1 MAFPTLFDA
10 LKLHFKARGLTYAD
24 AARALGISEAS
35 VKRIFSRR
43 DCTLERFAALCELVQ
58 VDLGELVRGQPRS
71 RRLLTRLTWEQEQTL
86 VGDTR
91 LLLVAVCALNQIRV
105 DEMLA
110 AYRLERSECIALLL
124 RLEGLGLLELHPN
137 DRIRLSVARTFAW
150 IPNGPIMRYMSERA
164 ADYFRHPFDAP
175 GESMRIVSVR
185 VSAAAAL
192 GLVARLEQI
201 AREYAEQHAADAV
214 LPLAE
219 RPALSVCLAVRHWEP
234 PEFRALARD

>member
-24 AARALGISEAS
+24 AARALGLSEAT

-43 DCTLERFAALCELVQ
+43 DCSLERFAQLCDLVQ
-58 VDLGELVRGQPRS
+58 VDLGELARVQPRP
-71 RRLLTRLTWEQEQTL
+71 RRLLNQLSQAQEEAL
-86 VGDTR
+86 VADPR
-91 LLLVAVCALNQIRV
+91 LLLVAVCALNQMGV
-105 DEMLA
+105 EEMLA
-110 AYRLERSECIALLL
+110 AYRLDRAQCTALLL
-124 RLEGLGLLELHPN
+124 RLEGLGVLELFPN
-137 DRIRLSVARTFAW
+137 DRIRLNVARTFAW
-150 IPNGPIMRYMSERA
+150 IPNGPIMRYVTARA
-164 ADYFRHPFDAP
+164 ADFFDHPFATP

-185 VSAAAAL
+185 VSAAAAV

-201 AREYAEQHAADAV
+201 AREYSEQHAADAV
-214 LPLAE
+214 LPLAD

>member
-24 AARALGISEAS
+24 AARALGVSEAT

-43 DCTLERFAALCELVQ
+43 DCSLERFAALCDLVQ
-58 VDLGELVRGQPRS
+58 VELGELARVQPRP
-71 RRLLTRLTWEQEQTL
+71 RRLLNQLSQAQEEAL
-86 VGDTR
+86 VADPR
-91 LLLVAVCALNQIRV
+91 LLLVAVCALNQMGV
-105 DEMLA
+105 EEMLA
-110 AYRLERSECIALLL
+110 AYRLDRAQCTALLL
-124 RLEGLGLLELHPN
+124 RLEGLGVLELFPN
-137 DRIRLSVARTFAW
+137 DRIRLNVARTFAW
-150 IPNGPIMRYMSERA
+150 IPNGPIMRYVTARA
-164 ADYFRHPFDAP
+164 ADFFDHPFAAP

-185 VSAAAAL
+185 VSAAAAV

-201 AREYAEQHAADAV
+201 AREYSEQHAADAV
-214 LPLAE
+214 LPLAD

>member
-24 AARALGISEAS
+24 AARALGLSEAT

-43 DCTLERFAALCELVQ
+43 DCSLERFAQLCDLVQ
-58 VDLGELVRGQPRS
+58 VDLGELDRVQPRP
-71 RRLLTRLTWEQEQTL
+71 RRLLNQLSQAQEEAL
-86 VGDTR
+86 VADPR
-91 LLLVAVCALNQIRV
+91 LLLVAVCALNQMGV
-105 DEMLA
+105 EEMLA
-110 AYRLERSECIALLL
+110 AYRLDRAQCTALLL
-124 RLEGLGLLELHPN
+124 RLEGLGVLELFPN
-137 DRIRLSVARTFAW
+137 DRIRLNVARTFAW
-150 IPNGPIMRYMSERA
+150 IPNGPIMRYVTARA
-164 ADYFRHPFDAP
+164 ADFFDHPFAAP

-185 VSAAAAL
+185 VSAAAAV

-201 AREYAEQHAADAV
+201 AREYSEQHAADAV
-214 LPLAE
+214 LPLAD

>member
-24 AARALGISEAS
+24 AARALGLSEAT

-43 DCTLERFAALCELVQ
+43 DCSLERFAQLCDLVQ
-58 VDLGELVRGQPRS
+58 VDLGELARVQPRP
-71 RRLLTRLTWEQEQTL
+71 RRLLNQLSQAQEEAL
-86 VGDTR
+86 VADPR
-91 LLLVAVCALNQIRV
+91 LLLVAVCALNQMGV
-105 DEMLA
+105 EEMLA
-110 AYRLERSECIALLL
+110 AYRLDRAQCTALLL
-124 RLEGLGLLELHPN
+124 RLEGLGVLELFPN
-137 DRIRLSVARTFAW
+137 DRIRLNVARTFAW
-150 IPNGPIMRYMSERA
+150 IPNGPIMRYVTARA
-164 ADYFRHPFDAP
+164 ADFFDHPFAAP

-185 VSAAAAL
+185 VSAAAAV

-201 AREYAEQHAADAV
+201 AREYSEQHAADAV
-214 LPLAE
+214 LPLAD